1 LFFDHP
7 PADVYAMA
15 DEEALRKIFSN
26 LFSNAVKYGHQ
37 QIYVR
42 LTQSNT
48 DDPDIVIEMANDGP
62 VIPAEMKERIF
73 EPFYRLKETNKQKGT
88 GIGLALARSLVLLHK
103 GRLFL
108 DDNWPGMNK
117 FVLVL
122 HSNL

>member
-1 LFFDHP
+1 
-7 PADVYAMA
+7 M
-15 DEEALRKIFSN
+15 
-26 LFSNAVKYGHQ
+26 FSNAVKYGHQ

-103 GRLFL
+103 GRLFWTTIGL
-108 DDNWPGMNK
+108 A
-117 FVLVL
+117 
-122 HSNL
+122 